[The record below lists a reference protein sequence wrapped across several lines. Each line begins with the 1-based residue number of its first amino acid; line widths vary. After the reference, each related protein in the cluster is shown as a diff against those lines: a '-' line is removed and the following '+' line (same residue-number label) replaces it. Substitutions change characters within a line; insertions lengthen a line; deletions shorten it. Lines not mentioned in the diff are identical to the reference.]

1 MDRVISASAS
11 VVLAGLVLSV
21 GWLFS
26 GGWDWVA
33 WQQRP
38 LAEVIA
44 ALGGPLGWWGGI
56 VLLVGVVLATYGLHQ
71 MVNFYTGVAVIRF
84 FRRRGHTEESLA
96 EKVRKAP
103 LSRPMKR
110 RLLAAVAELTSQSA
124 GGR

>member
-1 MDRVISASAS
+1 MDRVISATAS

-21 GWLFS
+21 AWLFS
-26 GGWDWVA
+26 GGWDWIA
-33 WQQRP
+33 WRQRP
-38 LAEVIA
+38 LTEVIA

-56 VLLVGVVLATYGLHQ
+56 ILLVGVVLATYGLHQ
-71 MVNFYTGVAVIRF
+71 MVNFYTGEAVIRF

-110 RLLAAVAELTSQSA
+110 KLLAALKKAGSQA
-124 GGR
+124 PGA

>member
-21 GWLFS
+21 AWLFS

-38 LAEVIA
+38 LAEAVA

-56 VLLVGVVLATYGLHQ
+56 ILLVGVVLATYGLHQ
-71 MVNFYTGVAVIRF
+71 MVNFYTGEAVIRF

-110 RLLAAVAELTSQSA
+110 RLLAALKKAGSQA
-124 GGR
+124 PGA

>member
-21 GWLFS
+21 AWLFS

-38 LAEVIA
+38 LTEAIA
-44 ALGGPLGWWGGI
+44 ALGGPLLGWWGGI
-56 VLLVGVVLATYGLHQ
+56 ILLVGVVLATYGLHQ
-71 MVNFYTGVAVIRF
+71 MVNFYTGVAVLRYF
-84 FRRRGHTEESLA
+84 LRRGHTEESLA

-110 RLLAAVAELTSQSA
+110 RLLATVESA
-124 GGR
+124 KGGGSE

>member
-21 GWLFS
+21 AWVFS
-26 GGWDWVA
+26 GGQFWFEWR
-33 WQQRP
+33 QRP

-56 VLLVGVVLATYGLHQ
+56 ILLVGVVLATYGLHQ

>member
-11 VVLAGLVLSV
+11 VVLAGLVVSV
-21 GWLFS
+21 AWIFS
-26 GGWDWVA
+26 GGQFWFEWR
-33 WQQRP
+33 QRP

-56 VLLVGVVLATYGLHQ
+56 ILLVGVVLATYGLHQ

-110 RLLAAVAELTSQSA
+110 RLLATVESA
-124 GGR
+124 KGGGSE

>member
-1 MDRVISASAS
+1 MDRVISATAS
-11 VVLAGLVLSV
+11 VVLAGLVVSV
-21 GWLFS
+21 AWIFS
-26 GGWDWVA
+26 GGQFWFE

-103 LSRPMKR
+103 LSRPMKQK
-110 RLLAAVAELTSQSA
+110 LLAALKKAGSQA
-124 GGR
+124 PGAW